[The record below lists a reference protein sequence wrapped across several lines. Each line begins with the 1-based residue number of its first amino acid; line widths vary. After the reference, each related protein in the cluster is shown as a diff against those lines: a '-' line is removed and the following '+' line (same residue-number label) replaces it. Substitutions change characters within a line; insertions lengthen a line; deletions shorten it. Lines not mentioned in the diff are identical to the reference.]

1 MESQKTLNK
10 KQVNTA
16 LCSIG
21 MSGVVFHAPFI
32 IKHPGYHL
40 YAVWERTKNIA
51 TEKYPQAKQYR
62 HLDEMLKDD
71 SIDLVVVNTPNITHY
86 KYAKKAL
93 NAGKHVIIE
102 KPFAPSTA
110 NCEELITLAKE
121 KNKILTVYHNRRYDS
136 DFLAMKNV
144 LDQKLIGEIREAE
157 FHYDRFD
164 DNLSYKLHKEINEKG
179 TGCLYDLGS
188 HLIDQALVLFGWP
201 EYVFADIFSMR
212 PVSKVDDYFE
222 VLLYYKG
229 FRVRLKASYQVRES
243 IPAFVLHGNKGSFIK
258 YRSDVQEKNLL
269 LGRMP
274 DEKDWG
280 TEFETSAGILN
291 TEINGVLIRK
301 KVLSPQGNYM
311 NYYDTLYKSIC
322 NNEPLPVTAEQ
333 GMDVIKIIEAAIK
346 SSEEK
351 IVIKLI

>member
-1 MESQKTLNK
+1 
-10 KQVNTA
+10 
-16 LCSIG
+16 

-32 IKHPGYHL
+32 LNHSGYHL
-40 YAVWERTKNIA
+40 YAIWERTKNITA
-51 TEKYPQAKQYR
+51 EKYPQAKQYR
-62 HLDEMLKDD
+62 HLDEMLEDD
-71 SIDLVVVNTPNITHY
+71 HIDLVVVNTPNVTHY
-86 KYAKKAL
+86 EFVKKAL
-93 NAGKHVIIE
+93 YAGKHVLVE

-110 NCEELITLAKE
+110 NCIELISLAKE
-121 KNKILTVYHNRRYDS
+121 KNKILTVFHNRRYDS
-136 DFLAMKNV
+136 DFLAVKKV
-144 LDQKLIGEIREAE
+144 LDENLIGEIREAE

-164 DNLSYKLHKEINEKG
+164 ENLSYKLHKEINEKG

-201 EYVFADIFSMR
+201 EYVFADLFNMR

-258 YRSDVQEKNLL
+258 QRSDVQEKNLL
-269 LGRMP
+269 SGRMP

-280 TEFETSAGILN
+280 IELETFAGILN
-291 TEINGVLIRK
+291 TEINGKLIRE
-301 KVLSPQGNYM
+301 KVVSPQGNYM
-311 NYYDTLYKSIC
+311 NYYDKLYKSIC
-322 NNEPLPVTAEQ
+322 NQESLPVTAED
-333 GMDVIKIIEAAIK
+333 GMNVIRIIEAAIK

-351 IVIKLI
+351 RVIKLN